1 MSSEYVTVAL
11 RKLVF
16 NRGQANCEYC
26 RSQAKFAVD
35 PLVVDHVY
43 PVSRGGK
50 TIGENLALSCQ
61 TCNNCKYTKT
71 TAIDPSSNE
80 MVPLF
85 NPRTMQWRDHFTWTP
100 DTTKM
105 LGLTPTGRATIELLE
120 TNREGV
126 MNMRRVL
133 AMMGFHPPAE

>member
-1 MSSEYVTVAL
+1 MSSEYVPVAL

-16 NRGQANCEYC
+16 NRAQGNCEYC

-35 PLVVDHVY
+35 PLVIDHVY

-80 MVPLF
+80 LVPLF
-85 NPRTMQWRDHFTWTP
+85 NPRQMKWRDHFTWTP

-133 AMMGFHPPAE
+133 AIMGFHPPTE